1 MLNAFLNFKRLELIF
16 FSGYC
21 SIIKYMFAAV
31 WWFQKWF
38 VLCYIQLLISF
49 IFKVLDDKSIHLKKK
64 KIQWSNFID
73 FFTMNKIL
81 HSILALYLTEW
92 ITVLRHIMFYYSS
105 FLLCLL
111 NWQKRAIEN
120 LRIEKSN
127 FLCGIIFSSL
137 AVELIWPV
145 TQMRE
150 LTKKSIWDIKKN
162 DRRVSVTKGCVS
174 YNIFKYIAGCW

>member
-1 MLNAFLNFKRLELIF
+1 MKNESRYFSNEIALSIF
-16 FSGYC
+16 C
-21 SIIKYMFAAV
+21 T
-31 WWFQKWF
+31 
-38 VLCYIQLLISF
+38 
-49 IFKVLDDKSIHLKKK
+49 KS
-64 KIQWSNFID
+64 
-73 FFTMNKIL
+73 KIL
-81 HSILALYLTEW
+81 HCILVHCLTEW

-120 LRIEKSN
+120 LRIEKFS

-162 DRRVSVTKGCVS
+162 DRRVSVTNGCVS
-174 YNIFKYIAGCW
+174 GKIIQIYSDSILYVFSVTEGLFWLE